1 MLPLLVILILKRIFQ
16 GKDTKQV
23 RNIATTR
30 ARLFEVWVMPILA
43 ILIALPTI
51 TLDFNIIRYMVR
63 YPIES
68 SLFYT
73 LPIVYLIVL
82 FAYFFYIKKSFFMV
96 KTLIFASIFL
106 LLIQIFD
113 ISEANRYLGLTGI
126 TRIKD
131 YFFPNDGWADFT
143 NLQYLLTQFIPKF
156 AHLLLATLLYYFQA
170 KRTVI

>member
-1 MLPLLVILILKRIFQ
+1 
-16 GKDTKQV
+16 
-23 RNIATTR
+23 
-30 ARLFEVWVMPILA
+30 MPILA
-43 ILIALPTI
+43 ILIALPII

-63 YPIES
+63 YPIEN

-131 YFFPNDGWADFT
+131 YFFPNDG
-143 NLQYLLTQFIPKF
+143 
-156 AHLLLATLLYYFQA
+156 
-170 KRTVI
+170 